1 MAGIVEIDIGDII
14 EGASS
19 LVNSIGN
26 QIRGKVPVDLMK
38 LAELEVKMK
47 ELQNVVPTLLSD
59 VDKAQTIINAEDAK
73 SKSFWQSGWRPA
85 AAWICVGALFYTYIG
100 MPLFYFLLSLF
111 KVAVPDAPK
120 LDMAEL
126 LTLLFGMLG
135 LGTLRTVDKIK
146 LIKGGK

>member
-26 QIRGKVPVDLMK
+26 QIRGKVPVDMMK
-38 LAELEVKMK
+38 LDELEVKMA
-47 ELQNVVPTLLSD
+47 EIRNVIPNLLSK
-59 VDKAQTIINAEDAK
+59 VDEAQAVTNTEDAK